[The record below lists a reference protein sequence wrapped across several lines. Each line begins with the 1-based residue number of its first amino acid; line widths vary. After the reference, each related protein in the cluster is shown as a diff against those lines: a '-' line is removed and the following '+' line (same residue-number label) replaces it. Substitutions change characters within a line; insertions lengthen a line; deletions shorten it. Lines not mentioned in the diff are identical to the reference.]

1 MLILLGQIQE
11 AGQLLAQAEKQGFAV
26 YLLVFLIIALSGV
39 IIFLFRRLETR
50 TDNLITLYQDIA
62 RNDHQI
68 KELSAL
74 IKDRNVEAMK
84 ELIAKMEV
92 ERRLRL

>member
-1 MLILLGQIQE
+1 MMLLGQIQE
-11 AGQLLAQAEKQGFAV
+11 AGQLLAQAEKQGFVV
-26 YLLVFLIIALSGV
+26 YLLVFLIIALAAV

-92 ERRLRL
+92 ERRMRV

>member
-1 MLILLGQIQE
+1 MMYVLGQISE
-11 AGQLLAQAEKQGFAV
+11 AGQLLAQAEKQGFVV
-26 YLLVFLIIALSGV
+26 YLLVFLIISLAAV

-62 RNDHQI
+62 RNDQQI

-92 ERRLRL
+92 ERRLRT

>member
-11 AGQLLAQAEKQGFAV
+11 AGQLLAQAEEQGFVV
-26 YLLVFLIIALSGV
+26 YLLVFLIISLAAV

-62 RNDHQI
+62 RNDQQI
-68 KELSAL
+68 KELSCL

-92 ERRLRL
+92 ERRMRT

>member
-1 MLILLGQIQE
+1 
-11 AGQLLAQAEKQGFAV
+11 V
-26 YLLVFLIIALSGV
+26 YLLVFLIISLAAV

-62 RNDHQI
+62 RNDQQI

-92 ERRLRL
+92 ERRLRT

>member
-1 MLILLGQIQE
+1 MVYLLGQIQE
-11 AGQLLAQAEKQGFAV
+11 AGQLLAQAEKQGFVV
-26 YLLVFLIIALSGV
+26 YLLVFLIVSLAAV

-62 RNDHQI
+62 RNDQQI
-68 KELSAL
+68 KELSCL

-92 ERRLRL
+92 ERRLRA